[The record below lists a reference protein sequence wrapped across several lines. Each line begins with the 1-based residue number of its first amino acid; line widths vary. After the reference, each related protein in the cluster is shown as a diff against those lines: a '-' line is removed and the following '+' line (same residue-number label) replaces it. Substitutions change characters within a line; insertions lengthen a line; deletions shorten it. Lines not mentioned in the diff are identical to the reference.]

1 MLISPARFDVGD
13 GDAFYRRLRERMSD
27 ALASRAIPVVD
38 PIDRF
43 VAAGFGP
50 THFAHDGHWS
60 ALGHRLAG
68 EAAALWLAPR
78 LPKGAGQ

>member
-1 MLISPARFDVGD
+1 MTTV
-13 GDAFYRRLRERMSD
+13 
-27 ALASRAIPVVD
+27 LASRGIAVID
-38 PIDRF
+38 PYDRF

-78 LPKGAGQ
+78 LPKEARQ